1 MKITIILRI
10 VVIIYLFFPFINSIN
25 AQEINGS
32 TVIAKINEKEIK
44 LGHLILTAL
53 NLPENYDDLPNEY
66 IFNLILDQIIKQ
78 EIIAQNSEVNKLF
91 VTLNVE
97 NQERT
102 FKATQEMN
110 RILNGFPSEE
120 KIKST
125 YEQIKNDFSN
135 QKEYNASHI
144 LVKTKEEAKKLI
156 NQLNE
161 GENFQE
167 LAKKNSIGPSS
178 NNGGSLGWFS
188 AGQMV
193 PEFEAAALMLN
204 INEISSPIKT
214 EFGWHI
220 IKLNDQRLKTV
231 PTLEV
236 LKDEII
242 QNLQQDFIENHINKI
257 AQDMKIE
264 ILTNDIDPNI
274 IRKKEFLNN

>member
-1 MKITIILRI
+1 MKIIIIRI
-10 VVIIYLFFPFINSIN
+10 SIIIYLLLSFMNTIN
-25 AQEINGS
+25 AQDVNGS

-44 LGHLILTAL
+44 LGHVILTAL
-53 NLPENYDDLPNEY
+53 NLPKNYDDLPNDY

-78 EIIAQNSEVNKLF
+78 EIIAQNSKVNELF

-110 RILNGFPSEE
+110 RILNGYPSEE

-125 YEQIKNDFSN
+125 YELIKTNFSN

-144 LVKTKEEAKKLI
+144 LVETKEEAIKLV
-156 NQLNE
+156 NE
-161 GENFQE
+161 LSVGENFQE

-193 PEFEAAALMLN
+193 PEFEAAALMLK
-204 INEISSPIKT
+204 INEISNPIKT

-231 PTLEV
+231 PTLEE
-236 LKDEII
+236 LKNEIT
-242 QNLQQDFIENHINKI
+242 QNLQQEFIENHINEI
-257 AQDMKIE
+257 AQNMKIE

-274 IRKKEFLNN
+274 IRKEEFIKN

>member
-1 MKITIILRI
+1 MNT
-10 VVIIYLFFPFINSIN
+10 IN
-25 AQEINGS
+25 AQDVNGS

-44 LGHLILTAL
+44 LGHVILTAL
-53 NLPENYDDLPNEY
+53 NLPKNYDDLPNDY

-78 EIIAQNSEVNKLF
+78 EIIAQNSKVNELF

-110 RILNGFPSEE
+110 RILNGYPSEE

-125 YEQIKNDFSN
+125 YELIKTNFSN

-144 LVKTKEEAKKLI
+144 LVETKEEAIKLI
-156 NQLNE
+156 NELSV

-193 PEFEAAALMLN
+193 PEFEAAALMLK
-204 INEISSPIKT
+204 INEISNPIKT

-231 PTLEV
+231 PTLEE
-236 LKDEII
+236 LKNEIT
-242 QNLQQDFIENHINKI
+242 QNLQQEFIENHINEI
-257 AQDMKIE
+257 AQNMKIE

-274 IRKKEFLNN
+274 IRKEEFIKN

>member
-1 MKITIILRI
+1 MKIIIIRI
-10 VVIIYLFFPFINSIN
+10 SIIIYLLLSFMNTIN
-25 AQEINGS
+25 AQDVNGS

-44 LGHLILTAL
+44 LGHVILTAL
-53 NLPENYDDLPNEY
+53 NLPKNYDDLPNDY

-78 EIIAQNSEVNKLF
+78 EIIAQNSKVNELF

-110 RILNGFPSEE
+110 RILNGYPSEE

-125 YEQIKNDFSN
+125 YELIKTNFSN

-144 LVKTKEEAKKLI
+144 LVETKEEAIKLV
-156 NQLNE
+156 NE
-161 GENFQE
+161 LSVGENFQE

-193 PEFEAAALMLN
+193 PEFEAAALMLK
-204 INEISSPIKT
+204 INEISNPIKT

-231 PTLEV
+231 PTLEE
-236 LKDEII
+236 LKNEIT
-242 QNLQQDFIENHINKI
+242 QNLQQEFIENHINEI
-257 AQDMKIE
+257 AQNVKIE
-264 ILTNDIDPNI
+264 IFTNDIDPNI
-274 IRKKEFLNN
+274 IRKEEFIKN

>member
-1 MKITIILRI
+1 MKIIIIRI
-10 VVIIYLFFPFINSIN
+10 SIIIYLLLSFMNTIN
-25 AQEINGS
+25 AQDVNGS

-44 LGHLILTAL
+44 LGHVILTAL
-53 NLPENYDDLPNEY
+53 NLPKNYDDLPNDY

-78 EIIAQNSEVNKLF
+78 EIIAQNSKVNELF

-110 RILNGFPSEE
+110 RILNGYPSEE

-125 YEQIKNDFSN
+125 YELIKTNFSN

-144 LVKTKEEAKKLI
+144 LVETKEEAIKLV
-156 NQLNE
+156 NE
-161 GENFQE
+161 LSVGENFQE

-193 PEFEAAALMLN
+193 PEFEAAALMLK
-204 INEISSPIKT
+204 INEISNPIKT

-231 PTLEV
+231 PTLEE
-236 LKDEII
+236 LKNEIT
-242 QNLQQDFIENHINKI
+242 QNLQQEFIENHINEI
-257 AQDMKIE
+257 AQNVKIE
-264 ILTNDIDPNI
+264 IFTNDIDPNI
-274 IRKKEFLNN
+274 IRKEELIKN